1 MNLERISTAHD
12 DSGWDTATLASVAP
26 IAPVVPVARPRRSP
40 ATLRAFGN
48 RPLPSSPEV
57 YRNIKGFR
65 GFLRWVKDLSREAKA
80 DTDMTGEPGRRPM
93 FRFFQP

>member
-1 MNLERISTAHD
+1 MLEKKWAAHD
-12 DSGWDTATLASVAP
+12 DDDWDAATL
-26 IAPVVPVARPRRSP
+26 VPVARPRRSP

-65 GFLRWVKDLSREAKA
+65 EFLRWLKDLSREAKA
-80 DTDMTGEPGRRPM
+80 DTDMSGNPGRRTV
-93 FRFFQP
+93 FGFFHQ